1 MSDNHDISILN
12 SLIKTTLDSVKGF
25 KEAAEDADA
34 GRFTALFSE
43 FATER
48 SRVASQ
54 LQDEVQ
60 RLGGNPEDDSS
71 LLAAAHRAFMNLK
84 ETLTG
89 RDDRVIIEEVERGE
103 DYIKGKFKT
112 ALEDDD
118 LSSMTRS
125 LIEQAFTSVR
135 AGHDRVSALKHGTAQ

>member
-1 MSDNHDISILN
+1 M
-12 SLIKTTLDSVKGF
+12 
-25 KEAAEDADA
+25 
-34 GRFTALFSE
+34 R
-43 FATER
+43 
-48 SRVASQ
+48 
-54 LQDEVQ
+54 

-71 LLAAAHRAFMNLK
+71 LLAAAHRAFVNLK

-89 RDDRVIIEEVERGE
+89 RNDRVIIEEVERGE

-118 LSSMTRS
+118 LSSTTRS